1 PRRFRCRVTAQPA
14 QVSGARRRSPEGNL
28 LLALTPL
35 TAANFASPAAAPY
48 LLDEIGEMSLYGQA
62 KVLRVLENREV
73 VPLGGTRAMPLDVR
87 FIAATNQDLETLV
100 LEGHFR
106 RDLILPHQRLP
117 RCQPPTA
124 SAPAVSRAP
133 GQPRGP

>member
-1 PRRFRCRVTAQPA
+1 M
-14 QVSGARRRSPEGNL
+14 SGAL

-48 LLDEIGEMSLYGQA
+48 FLDEIGEMSLYGQA

-106 RDLILPHQRLP
+106 RDR
-117 RCQPPTA
+117 RYCDGR
-124 SAPAVSRAP
+124 VR
-133 GQPRGP
+133 R